1 MSFET
6 KALSREAF
14 DLLYAAFEKTLVP
27 DMLSEGAKALYRT
40 LVSEGKLSGD
50 AVTEAGL
57 KALEPY
63 RVKRAV
69 IIAAGFGARLVPI
82 TLNTPKPLVR
92 VKGKRIIDTLLD
104 AIVAAGIEEIVIVR
118 GYLGEQFD
126 QLLYCYPNITFIEN
140 PLYNEANNI
149 SSILAAK
156 SLLENAYVFEA
167 DLFLSNPRLVRRY
180 EYTSSFLG
188 IPVKT
193 SADWCFTVKKGKILS
208 QVSDG
213 RAVAE
218 SLSEGVTLY
227 QEVGISYWTAED
239 GRRIKDDVERV
250 FASENG
256 KNRYWD
262 QVVFVDCAGE
272 YDVEIRPCRADDI
285 VEIDS
290 YRELCAIDEQYRV
303 EA

>member
-1 MSFET
+1 M
-6 KALSREAF
+6 
-14 DLLYAAFEKTLVP
+14 
-27 DMLSEGAKALYRT
+27 
-40 LVSEGKLSGD
+40 
-50 AVTEAGL
+50 
-57 KALEPY
+57 
-63 RVKRAV
+63 
-69 IIAAGFGARLVPI
+69 
-82 TLNTPKPLVR
+82 
-92 VKGKRIIDTLLD
+92 
-104 AIVAAGIEEIVIVR
+104 
-118 GYLGEQFD
+118 
-126 QLLYCYPNITFIEN
+126 
-140 PLYNEANNI
+140 
-149 SSILAAK
+149 
-156 SLLENAYVFEA
+156 
-167 DLFLSNPRLVRRY
+167 RRY

-239 GRRIKDDVERV
+239 GRRIQDDVERV
-250 FASENG
+250 FLSENG

-272 YDVEIRPCRADDI
+272 YDVEIRPCQADDI